1 MAVVKAKAPIAAHQA
16 INLNDLM
23 KQARTNLHTAK
34 DRAMHAAAQCYIIW
48 AEAQTVNGSDWFDKA
63 VAHENKL
70 IADYNKGVADDRK
83 EVTDY
88 NADKLDSSH
97 AVKYEGPDAAALKEK
112 ADAIARIKALA
123 QLITED
129 RAPKKKLKIEKTE
142 SGNEFTM
149 VVKLV
154 FAFDEAA
161 HASLVSRYST
171 VCAFIHDKCNAG
183 TPKIV
188 ADIVAA
194 LEAAGGFEAAYRLQ
208 VKAKKTGKAV
218 GTSAEIEK
226 MTTKAQEENKA
237 AVDVMKPLSSFNM
250 PVKTN
255 VDGFM
260 VLLARTNGTAVEV
273 IGEAPVTDAQVKK
286 LVTSFEAPAIVQHP
300 VTEFVQ
306 RVLSLGDLV
315 GGVVGKATEKK
326 KERKL
331 ILRPMADGKTQLLM
345 TQLGGD
351 ANVVVHAVP
360 HEHVDIGTVSGM
372 TALSHEHLD
381 LLTQRMGDPLYR
393 RFTALEADATPTTNN
408 GGSAKSPLGWN
419 LVNAALADDKGVAK
433 CEKLYWSSV
442 TYTKSPEKPVDV
454 EALNAKVRLTLSRD
468 VLLDFWK
475 AALSPAQSDNAANK
489 KTKPVALTYENGT
502 LVLDVAAKHNAEHD
516 VVSELDGSVDMKFR
530 PDDLIALVK
539 KLKDLMVDQFTFE
552 FDDNGILGVFWSD
565 AYGNYAVFQ
574 PTVLEGGQLN
584 NKRLTKTAGAAAV
597 DLMAVMAMMNAV
609 AAKKPVIK
617 SHRAAASQL
626 VTTPAKRAPAKK
638 VVAA

>member
-1 MAVVKAKAPIAAHQA
+1 MTQVKAKTPSGAQVAGTPA

-23 KQARTNLHTAK
+23 KQARTNLHTSK

-48 AEAQTVNGSDWFDKA
+48 AEAQTVNGKVWFDKA

-88 NADKLDSSH
+88 KACKLASSH
-97 AVKYEGPDAAALKEK
+97 DVNYDGIDAAALKMK
-112 ADAIARIKALA
+112 TDATARIEALA
-123 QLITED
+123 KQIAED

-171 VCAFIHDKCNAG
+171 VCSFIHEKCNAG
-183 TPKIV
+183 TPKTV

-194 LEAAGGFEAAYRLQ
+194 LEAAAGFEAAYRLQ

-218 GTSAEIEK
+218 GSAAEIET
-226 MTTKAQEENKA
+226 MTKQAQADNKA
-237 AVDVMKPLSSFNM
+237 AVEAMKPLSSFDM
-250 PVKTN
+250 PVKTKA
-255 VDGFM
+255 DGFM

-273 IGEAPVTDAQVKK
+273 VGEAPVTEAQVTKM
-286 LVTSFEAPAIVQHP
+286 VTSFEAPSIVPHAG
-300 VTEFVQ
+300 TEFVQ

-331 ILRPMADGKTQLLM
+331 ILRPMADGKTQLFM

-360 HEHVDIGTVSGM
+360 HEHVNIGTVSGM

-393 RFTALEADATPTTNN
+393 RFTALEADAAPTTNN
-408 GGSAKSPLGWN
+408 GRRADSKIGWN
-419 LVNAALADDKGVAK
+419 LVNAALADDQGVAK
-433 CEKLYWSSV
+433 CEKLYWPSV
-442 TYTKSPEKPVDV
+442 TFAKSPDKPVDV
-454 EALNAKVRLTLSRD
+454 EALTAKVRLTLSRD
-468 VLLDFWK
+468 VLLYFWETT
-475 AALSPAQSDNAANK
+475 LSPAKSDNAANK
-489 KTKPVALTYENGT
+489 KTKPAALTYENGT
-502 LVLDVAAKHNAEHD
+502 LLLDVAAKHNAEHD
-516 VVSELDGSVDMKFR
+516 VVSELDGAVDMKFR
-530 PDDLIALVK
+530 QHDLIALVE

-597 DLMAVMAMMNAV
+597 DLMAVMA
-609 AAKKPVIK
+609 AKKQVVK
-617 SHRAAASQL
+617 ANRAAAAQL
-626 VTTPAKRAPAKK
+626 TTTPAKRAPAKK
-638 VVAA
+638 VAAA

>member
-1 MAVVKAKAPIAAHQA
+1 MAVVKAKAPIAAPQA

-48 AEAQTVNGSDWFDKA
+48 AEAQTAKGKAWFEKA
-63 VAHENKL
+63 VADENKL

-97 AVKYEGPDAAALKEK
+97 AVKYEGSDAAALKEK

-154 FAFDEAA
+154 FAFDQAT

-188 ADIVAA
+188 ANIVAA

-208 VKAKKTGKAV
+208 VKAKKTGKTV
-218 GTSAEIEK
+218 GTAAEIETMAK
-226 MTTKAQEENKA
+226 QAQADNKA
-237 AVDVMKPLSSFNM
+237 AVEAMKPLSSFDM

-273 IGEAPVTDAQVKK
+273 IGEAPVTEAQVKK

-331 ILRPMADGKTQLLM
+331 ILRPMADGKTQLVM
-345 TQLGGD
+345 TLLGGD

-360 HEHVDIGTVSGM
+360 HEHVNIGTVSGM

-381 LLTQRMGDPLYR
+381 LLTQRIGDPLYR
-393 RFTALEADATPTTNN
+393 RFTALEADAAPTTSN

-433 CEKLYWSSV
+433 CEKLYWPSV
-442 TYTKSPEKPVDV
+442 TFTKSPEKPVDV
-454 EALNAKVRLTLSRD
+454 EALTAKVRLTLSRD
-468 VLLDFWK
+468 VLLDFWE
-475 AALSPAQSDNAANK
+475 AALSPAKSDNAANK
-489 KTKPVALTYENGT
+489 KTKSAALTYENGT

-516 VVSELDGSVDMKFR
+516 VVSELDGAVDMKFR

-597 DLMAVMAMMNAV
+597 NLMTAMAVMDAL
-609 AAKKPVIK
+609 AANKRGVK
-617 SHRAAASQL
+617 SNRAAAAQIT
-626 VTTPAKRAPAKK
+626 TTPAKRAPAKK